1 MAGGG
6 ISLGHGVVPGGA
18 WYNDRLEGSVV
29 CTVIIVEG
37 DGCGCGGGVS
47 RYHYFFEIKM
57 TILQVM

>member
-1 MAGGG
+1 M
-6 ISLGHGVVPGGA
+6 LGHSVAPGGA
-18 WYNDRLEGSVV
+18 WYNDRPKGLVV

-37 DGCGCGGGVS
+37 GGCGYGGGVS